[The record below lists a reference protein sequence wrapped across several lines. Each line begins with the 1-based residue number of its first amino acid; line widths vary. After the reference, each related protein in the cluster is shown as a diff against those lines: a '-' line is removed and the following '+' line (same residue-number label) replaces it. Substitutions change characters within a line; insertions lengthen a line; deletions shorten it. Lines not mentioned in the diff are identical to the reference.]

1 MPADEPTR
9 GRRVGRQTRPF
20 ADLSPA
26 GKQRRV
32 AALAVAALQAYDLRV
47 CSVRVHAFATN
58 LLYRVRSDTGDRF
71 MLRMAFPGW
80 RTLTDLQAE
89 AAWLEAL
96 QRDTDIAAPTVV
108 RARGGE
114 AVLPMRAPGVPAVWH
129 ATLMT
134 WVDGQLLVHH
144 LDVAHVERLGDLF
157 ARLHVHGK
165 AWTPPAGFTD
175 RRFETFLS
183 RGEPDALFG
192 DGAIDELN
200 PDDRSAFLRA
210 HAWVEREYALLD
222 AADLRVIHCD
232 LWHEN
237 VKLDRGRLRPFD
249 FEDTIWG
256 YRLHDLA
263 MGMLDLLETVGP
275 ERYPDLV
282 AACKSGY
289 EKLLAWPEGDLQ
301 VLQIGRLLWQAN
313 YVARFDRA
321 SFGGMGEAYGR
332 AFRAF
337 EDDGVL
343 QVPGWHRGE

>member
-1 MPADEPTR
+1 MPAAEPTR
-9 GRRVGRQTRPF
+9 GRLTGRRPRPF

-32 AALAVAALQAYDLRV
+32 AALAVTALEAYDLRV
-47 CSVRVHAFATN
+47 RSVRVHAFATN
-58 LLYRVRSDTGDRF
+58 LLYRVRSDAGERF
-71 MLRMAFPGW
+71 MLRMAVPGW
-80 RTLTDLQAE
+80 RTMADLEAE

-114 AVLPMRAPGVPAVWH
+114 AVLPMRAPGVPDVWH

-134 WVDGQLLVHH
+134 WVDGRLLMHH
-144 LDVAHVERLGDLF
+144 LDEVNVARLGELF
-157 ARLHVHGK
+157 ARLHAHGK
-165 AWTPPAGFTD
+165 AWTPPIGFSD
-175 RRFETFLS
+175 RRFEAFLS
-183 RGEPDALFG
+183 RGEPDVLFG
-192 DGAIDELN
+192 EGAIDELGA
-200 PDDRSAFLRA
+200 DDRSAFLRA
-210 HAWVEREYALLD
+210 RVWVERAYDLLD
-222 AADLRVIHCD
+222 GEDLRVIHCD

-237 VKLDRGRLRPFD
+237 VKLDHGRLRPFD

-275 ERYPDLV
+275 ERYPDLL

-289 EKLLAWPEGDLQ
+289 EKLLAWPEGDLE
-301 VLQIGRLLWQAN
+301 VLQIGRLLWKAN
-313 YVARFDRA
+313 YVARFHRA
-321 SFGGMGEAYGR
+321 SLGGMGEAYGR

-337 EDDGVL
+337 EENGVL
-343 QVPGWHRGE
+343 QLPA